1 MNKSD
6 RLGRGGA
13 DGDGAVDGAAA
24 ARGGSVA
31 RGADDESFMQF
42 VQRRFAAPAI
52 HNRAP
57 A

>member
-31 RGADDESFMQF
+31 RGADDESFMHF
-42 VQRRFAAPAI
+42 V
-52 HNRAP
+52 
-57 A
+57 